1 MIGENIN
8 ILSNRRPWKES
19 PIYETIRLFFRNPTG
34 IIALAIILFFIA
46 LATVGPNLAPY
57 NPDAQYLN
65 EALLPPSAAHL
76 FGTDIVGRDIFSRV
90 LYAVRLDLELAFLS
104 VSISYVVGVGLG
116 ILAGYLG
123 KITDNVVMRSMDIL
137 FSFPSI
143 LFAIALSVAIGPSF
157 WTLIIAITVVTIPT
171 FARVARSTVL
181 STKNEL
187 YVTAAISIGAKK
199 GHIMQ
204 RHILPVSVTPTIVLY
219 ALNLGAAV
227 IVAASLSFLG
237 VGIRPP
243 TPELGAIITDGFQYI
258 VSGQWWM
265 TVFPGLFI
273 VLLVIGFN
281 MMGDAVR
288 EATDV
293 TLRR

>member
-1 MIGENIN
+1 MIEENLN
-8 ILSNRRPWKES
+8 ILKNRRFFKES

-34 IIALAIILFFIA
+34 VIALAIILFFIA
-46 LATVGPNLAPY
+46 LAAVGPNLAPY
-57 NPDAQYLN
+57 NPDTQYLN
-65 EALLPPSAAHL
+65 EVLLPPSSAHL

-90 LYAVRLDLELAFLS
+90 LYAIRLDLELAFIA
-104 VSISYVVGVGLG
+104 VSISYVIGVSLG
-116 ILAGYLG
+116 ILAGYIG

-143 LFAIALSVAIGPSF
+143 LFAIALSVALGPSF
-157 WTLIIAITVVTIPT
+157 LTLVIAITVVSIPT

-187 YVTAAISIGAKK
+187 YVTAAMSIGAKK
-199 GHIMQ
+199 GHIMLK
-204 RHILPVSVTPTIVLY
+204 HILPVSVTPTIVLY
-219 ALNLGAAV
+219 ALNLGAAI

-258 VSGQWWM
+258 VSGQWWIS
-265 TVFPGLFI
+265 VFPGLFI